1 MKVAHILK
9 NFEPGGVEKWLVDL
23 TEYNNN
29 QDIPCEF
36 TFLLQSKKEGFFND
50 EIKGMSGQIVP
61 IEYNKKNFFIYCFNL
76 YLNFKKNKYDVIHS
90 HVYTFS
96 GFIVFIAFLAG
107 IKVRIVHCHN
117 DKIVK
122 NESIIRKVYNKICFN
137 LVNKFSTHKI
147 AVSEESANYF
157 FKNKNNLSIIP
168 CGLSFKDYQPIEQK
182 EYPIKKIKLLHVG
195 SLSKQK
201 NHVFMIK
208 IAEELKKRN
217 IDFIFYWIGDGP
229 LKDNLLNDI
238 SKKGLTEQIK
248 YLGKTK
254 DVSDF
259 MLNNA
264 DIFIFPSLFEGLGL
278 AAVEAQFYGLHTLIS
293 NNLPH
298 KLILSSY
305 IKKISIDD
313 NAVSE
318 WANEISSFNYLK
330 PNEISEC
337 KETILNSNLNI
348 KNNYNLIRKI
358 YSEG

>member
-168 CGLSFKDYQPIEQK
+168 CGLSFK
-182 EYPIKKIKLLHVG
+182 
-195 SLSKQK
+195 
-201 NHVFMIK
+201 
-208 IAEELKKRN
+208 
-217 IDFIFYWIGDGP
+217 
-229 LKDNLLNDI
+229 
-238 SKKGLTEQIK
+238 
-248 YLGKTK
+248 
-254 DVSDF
+254 
-259 MLNNA
+259 
-264 DIFIFPSLFEGLGL
+264 
-278 AAVEAQFYGLHTLIS
+278 
-293 NNLPH
+293 
-298 KLILSSY
+298 
-305 IKKISIDD
+305 
-313 NAVSE
+313 
-318 WANEISSFNYLK
+318 
-330 PNEISEC
+330 
-337 KETILNSNLNI
+337 
-348 KNNYNLIRKI
+348 
-358 YSEG
+358 